1 MFFKILFALTIIAEF
16 YTVPTFL
23 KYYWPQK
30 CKQSLLFKIISA
42 TLFVLCGVLAMKISG
57 NNTSYAYLMVLG
69 LVFGWFGDYFLH
81 SLNDRMVEFIIGVVA
96 FLIGHVF
103 YIAAF
108 YHALKTLKPDAKL
121 FNWYDFVAV
130 GVVFAIVTL
139 YVVLKKIY
147 QKKGPMVIGLM
158 LYGIF
163 LTAMVVKACLYMYAE
178 WDYGINDT
186 MVPALLTVGIGSV
199 FFFLSDASLG
209 LILTGDGVQRKM
221 RIFNIITY
229 FIAQILL
236 AVSILFVRSQI
247 II

>member
-1 MFFKILFALTIIAEF
+1 MFFKIIFALSILVEF
-16 YTVPTFL
+16 FTVSMFL

-30 CKQSLLFKIISA
+30 CKESLMYKMISA
-42 TLFVLCGVLAMKISG
+42 TLFIICGFCAMKIAG
-57 NNTSYAYLMVLG
+57 NNTSYAYLMLLG
-69 LVFGWFGDYFLH
+69 LVFGWLGDLLLH
-81 SLNDRMVEFIIGVVA
+81 SLKDKMLHSILGVVA
-96 FLIGHVF
+96 FLVGHLF

-108 YHALKTLKPDAKL
+108 YHALKTLRPEAKL
-121 FNWYDFVAV
+121 LNWYDFVAV
-130 GVVFAIVTL
+130 GIVFALVTL
-139 YVVLKKIY
+139 YVVVRHIY

-178 WDYGINDT
+178 WEYGINDS
-186 MVPALLTVGIGSV
+186 MVPALLVVGIGSV

-209 LILTGDGVQRKM
+209 LILTGDEVKRGM
-221 RIFNIITY
+221 RVFNIITY

-247 II
+247 IV